1 MTLFIYIYS
10 LCVVVSHLQLNSRQ
24 ASEKTKLVLDLL
36 ACSCSLK
43 NYTYTYIYIYIYRER
58 ERERDLALWWREM
71 GKIANTIHGLKPAMM
86 MVVVQAALAGNSI
99 FYKLASSIG
108 MSMRVL
114 IAYRFVIA
122 VAFIVPL
129 ALLLER
135 RRPKL
140 TWKVTCQACLIVAYL
155 GSMAQNLYAEGFVLT
170 SATFAAAL
178 YNLIPAC
185 TFILA
190 VFFRME
196 RLGLGTT
203 IGKMK
208 VAGTLM
214 CIGGAMLLIF
224 YKGVELNIS
233 STNVDLLHH
242 KGGHVAT
249 LHPHDSNNVVGALLV
264 VSCCVSVAIGLIV
277 QNYQNRTR
285 DGLPQAEQHRLVC
298 FSACFLC
305 TNGGQLKYNSH
316 DAKMIQD
323 YPCVY
328 SSTALMMTMA
338 AIQAIGFALCMD
350 RDWSKWKLGWNLRLL
365 TVSYSG
371 IVASG
376 VTFTLMAWCVQ
387 IRGPLFVSIFSP
399 VMLVLVAIAGLLLLD
414 EKLHLGSV
422 LGAGVIVCGL
432 YIVLKG
438 KSKELK
444 RITQLMPSK
453 SSKESEHIDIIV
465 TSLTENNN
473 GSSDNIIVVEEEE
486 EEEVSSEVEGVFNL
500 DQMSSHEIVAI

>member
-1 MTLFIYIYS
+1 
-10 LCVVVSHLQLNSRQ
+10 
-24 ASEKTKLVLDLL
+24 
-36 ACSCSLK
+36 
-43 NYTYTYIYIYIYRER
+43 
-58 ERERDLALWWREM
+58 M

-140 TWKVTCQACLIVAYL
+140 TWKVTCQACLSGL
-155 GSMAQNLYAEGFVLT
+155 LGGSMAQNLYAEGFVLT

-208 VAGTLM
+208 VAGALM

-277 QNYQNRTR
+277 QEKLGIELDDYQNGTR
-285 DGLPQAEQHRLVC
+285 DGLSRAEQHRLVC
-298 FSACFLC
+298 FSACSLC

-328 SSTALMMTMA
+328 SSTALTMTMA

-444 RITQLMPSK
+444 RITQLIPSK
-453 SSKESEHIDIIV
+453 SSKESEHIDIMV

-473 GSSDNIIVVEEEE
+473 GSSDNITVVEEEE